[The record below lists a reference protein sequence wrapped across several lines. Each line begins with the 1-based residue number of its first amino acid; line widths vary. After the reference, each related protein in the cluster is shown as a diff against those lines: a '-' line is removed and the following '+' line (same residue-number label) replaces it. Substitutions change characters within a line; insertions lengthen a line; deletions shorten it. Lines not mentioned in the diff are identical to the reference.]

1 MDRRNRQNLASL
13 SRVFAFDSLRPTDSS
28 RKSSLLSLM
37 AGNML
42 SKKKGIG
49 NELMI

>member
-1 MDRRNRQNLASL
+1 MDRRNRHNLASL
-13 SRVFAFDSLRPTDSS
+13 SRVFAFDSLSPTDSS

-37 AGNML
+37 ADNLL
-42 SKKKGIG
+42 SKKKRIG